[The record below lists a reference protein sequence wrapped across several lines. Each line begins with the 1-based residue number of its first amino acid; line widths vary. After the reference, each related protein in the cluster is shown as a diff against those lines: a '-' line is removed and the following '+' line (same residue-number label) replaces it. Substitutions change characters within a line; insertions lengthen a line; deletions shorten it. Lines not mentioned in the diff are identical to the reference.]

1 MSGKLNLALAVIAY
15 QQGNKDD
22 CLSYMAKAGE
32 FGDDL
37 TQFVSE
43 VMKPA
48 PTAVRNDGSTPQAEN
63 TIAPSLAAVAAS
75 DDFINLTRRLSRQM
89 ALASVLDEGD
99 ELEEDLVDD
108 EEDDFILD
116 DEPEGLDEDLDEG
129 DLEEDDEEE
138 VDEDEES
145 VASADVPTGIGPIR
159 YKC

>member
-43 VMKPA
+43 IIHPT

-75 DDFINLTRRLSRQM
+75 DDFINLSRRVSRQM
-89 ALASVLDEGD
+89 ALASTLDEGD
-99 ELEEDLVDD
+99 ELEEDLSD
-108 EEDDFILD
+108 ETYEDDDFVLD
-116 DEPEGLDEDLDEG
+116 DEPEGLDEDSD
-129 DLEEDDEEE
+129 EDDFED
-138 VDEDEES
+138 DEDEES
-145 VASADVPTGIGPIR
+145 IASADVPAGIGPIR